1 MVRPDSP
8 EGGWALDMME
18 ADGELDLRE
27 YLESA
32 IIDASTSLSLGL
44 YDVPAGTGIW
54 GLRFAYCR
62 GRRFAG
68 DSLDWLLLFDADDFF
83 SLCEGIVLRSCSLR
97 DTVAASRS
105 CLSR

>member
-62 GRRFAG
+62 GRRFALG
-68 DSLDWLLLFDADDFF
+68 WLLLSNADDFLA
-83 SLCEGIVLRSCSLR
+83 LCDGTSVRSCS
-97 DTVAASRS
+97 DTLAASFS